1 MTRGCRVA
9 GVQPGPLW
17 NGTRPPRE
25 KEMEQEIGLVSLFPS
40 LVSLSDPPAK
50 HAGTHRHTQPCP
62 PPARPNGGGTWDCV
76 CVCLCVYVCMSR
88 IRATVDPSTTLNLK
102 SSSECV

>member
-62 PPARPNGGGTWDCV
+62 PRPGLMEEGPGTVCVCV
-76 CVCLCVYVCMSR
+76 CVCLCLHEQ
-88 IRATVDPSTTLNLK
+88 D
-102 SSSECV
+102 